1 MDCTFTRLKKEKQTP
16 CSEPNAYT
24 RTHRYITVSNYT
36 NLDIPI
42 QISTCGSPAYYSKII
57 PSWSH
62 RYRRKGSYTEWANN
76 MNMLTPFRIS
86 PKPKAVLNFVNKNF
100 HINNKRKKRKKLY
113 SLKISSVGKNTI
125 PEEYLKYNIPSEP
138 IYPYISVPDN
148 LYTRQKREE
157 EEENQNGRDKGDRK
171 VHEGESN
178 EESKMVPEEMQ
189 KWNRTKLQKVKQL
202 PNLSIENYIED
213 MEYKKYIHPSLIK
226 KIDKNNQ
233 CYIHHSLRKYM
244 KEHQEV
250 STLDCFDEDDVEHD
264 LTEYDAAFN
273 GIGPWPSTEE
283 LLKNENNYEFDKTDL
298 EIEYNITYD
307 KSDYYAYKNKNLNE
321 AVRKNQNIEKENDS
335 SNVIQEDV
343 KTVIPSENEEN
354 EIIHVDA
361 TSDNDADGVSSTNP
375 VVSVNDVRKL
385 YYKKEIKTIR
395 EAKEEM
401 IKWNERRK
409 LSRSKWNLTKEEIGL
424 LPEQYKELY
433 FEKRKKIQEKERED
447 FRKQEDL
454 SAGNQILL
462 STENLVDNTEN
473 FVGELEKDGEFISN
487 PNGKR
492 STTEGHQL
500 EENAAEETVHNFR
513 LMEENVLYTKAKS
526 PLEGML
532 YEWDDSLH
540 CKWRKRAEEVIR
552 DVIMY
557 DYPFKD
563 VRRPS
568 NLDLY
573 DVTWYPG
580 KVDVFI
586 TIEEGKNYKINLFDL
601 KQLVKKIA
609 ERLKELEIDEE
620 IVILPFYELVVS
632 SLPSKNILVC
642 RRDWNDN
649 IGKEVICFFKDNIF
663 DPVEG
668 ILLGSPSVF
677 HVIINIDNER
687 VENIMTNSIDKIIL
701 KGSKDELAGSVI
713 LKAGIGQEGE
723 KRKEMHSDTYTDT
736 KEDITEL
743 SKDTGERSFNFD
755 KGKTSGR
762 TRGDDDIDAHAEVD
776 VQEEVKIPG
785 FDELEKL
792 KSLQKSLN
800 LDQKNLETIKHI
812 DSIDEEAGSSMISSP
827 THEDEQ
833 ADEYEE
839 DEEYDDVADNE
850 VDSYDGD
857 FDDYTPDE

>member
-1 MDCTFTRLKKEKQTP
+1 MWFFLLSLGESRMP
-16 CSEPNAYT
+16 
-24 RTHRYITVSNYT
+24 
-36 NLDIPI
+36 
-42 QISTCGSPAYYSKII
+42 
-57 PSWSH
+57 
-62 RYRRKGSYTEWANN
+62 
-76 MNMLTPFRIS
+76 TPFCIS
-86 PKPKAVLNFVNKNF
+86 PKPKAVFNFVNKNF
-100 HINNKRKKRKKLY
+100 HIKNKRKKHKKLY
-113 SLKISSVGKNTI
+113 SLKINNVCKNTI

-148 LYTRQKREE
+148 LYTREKREE
-157 EEENQNGRDKGDRK
+157 EEDEEEENKNGRDKGDRK
-171 VHEGESN
+171 VREGERN
-178 EESKMVPEEMQ
+178 EESKMIPEEMQ
-189 KWNRTKLQKVKQL
+189 KWNRKKLQKVKQL

-250 STLDCFDEDDVEHD
+250 YTLDCFDEDDVDHD

-283 LLKNENNYEFDKTDL
+283 FLKNENNYEFDKTDL

-307 KSDYYAYKNKNLNE
+307 KSDYYAYKKKKLNE
-321 AVRKNQNIEKENDS
+321 AGAKNQMLEEEKDS
-335 SNVIQEDV
+335 SNVVKEDV
-343 KTVIPSENEEN
+343 KTVIIPSEDEEN

-361 TSDNDADGVSSTNP
+361 TSDNDADRVSSTNP

-409 LSRSKWNLTKEEIGL
+409 LSRRKWNLTKEEINL
-424 LPEQYKELY
+424 LPEQYKKLY
-433 FEKRKKIQEKERED
+433 FEKHKKIQEKERED
-447 FRKQEDL
+447 FRKQEEF
-454 SAGNQILL
+454 SAGNHILL

-473 FVGELEKDGEFISN
+473 FVGDLEKDGEFISN
-487 PNGKR
+487 PNGEE
-492 STTEGHQL
+492 STTEDHQH
-500 EENAAEETVHNFR
+500 EENVAEETVHNFR
-513 LMEENVLYTKAKS
+513 LMEENILYTKAKS
-526 PLEGML
+526 PVEDML

-557 DYPFKD
+557 DYPFKE

-642 RRDWNDN
+642 RRDWNGN

-687 VENIMTNSIDKIIL
+687 VENIMTTSIDKIIL
-701 KGSKDELAGSVI
+701 KGSKDELAGNVI
-713 LKAGIGQEGE
+713 LKAGIEQEGE
-723 KRKEMHSDTYTDT
+723 KRKEVHSDTYADT
-736 KEDITEL
+736 KGDITEL
-743 SKDTGERSFNFD
+743 SKDTGERSFNFP
-755 KGKTSGR
+755 KGKTSDR
-762 TRGDDDIDAHAEVD
+762 TRGDDDSDAHAEVD
-776 VQEEVKIPG
+776 VQDEVKIPE

-827 THEDEQ
+827 ADEEEQ